1 MEEKESM
8 ILGPAGLYKLV
19 AERLRSWRT
28 PNGDVFVDVW
38 MEDIRHTVPVKS
50 EAFTGILY
58 MIAAKGAP
66 GKLPSAKAL
75 EEIKAY
81 CIGTALASQRILP
94 AYVRVG
100 GDSRVLYYDFGDD
113 SREMVRWKEGIWEI
127 IRITG
132 ECPRFYRPNGMLPQV
147 RPQGGGDLMELLGK
161 HIRCRDEDLYLLAAW
176 LVGAFKVGGP
186 FPVLIIN
193 GEQGSSKST
202 TTRLLRRLVDPHAR
216 DMREPPTN
224 SRDLVAAVKNA
235 YVVAVDNVSTLQHNL
250 SDSLCRISTGT
261 GALGGRAL
269 YTDSDEAAFTACRP
283 IVLNGIPAFAEREDL
298 VSRSIN
304 VELPAIPATQ
314 RMDDDTFWHN
324 FEADMPRILGAIFD
338 CVARAQTGFAAVRL
352 SEAPRMANFARW
364 AFAGLG
370 EEAGS
375 RFLSAY
381 SNNKMEASAHFVEHN
396 DVAQALIS
404 LMKEKEVW
412 YGSWAQLL
420 CDLTLHGAPSKFW
433 PENSLQLR
441 NRMIRISEDLRKC
454 GIEWR
459 KNGRESRS
467 GRSCVEVRRLKSF
480 IANHV
485 LTSVT

>member
-1 MEEKESM
+1 
-8 ILGPAGLYKLV
+8 
-19 AERLRSWRT
+19 
-28 PNGDVFVDVW
+28 
-38 MEDIRHTVPVKS
+38 
-50 EAFTGILY
+50 
-58 MIAAKGAP
+58 
-66 GKLPSAKAL
+66 
-75 EEIKAY
+75 
-81 CIGTALASQRILP
+81 
-94 AYVRVG
+94 
-100 GDSRVLYYDFGDD
+100 
-113 SREMVRWKEGIWEI
+113 
-127 IRITG
+127 
-132 ECPRFYRPNGMLPQV
+132 MLPQV
-147 RPQGGGDLMELLGK
+147 VPQGGGDLLGLLRK
-161 HIRCRDEDLYLLAAW
+161 HVRCREDDLYLLAAW

-304 VELPAIPATQ
+304 VELPSIPSTQ
-314 RMDDDTFWHN
+314 RMDDDTFWHGV
-324 FEADMPRILGAIFD
+324 EADMPRMLGAVFD
-338 CVARAQTGFAAVRL
+338 CVARAQVGFADIKL

-364 AFAGLG
+364 AYAGLG
-370 EEAGS
+370 GDAGE
-375 RFLSAY
+375 RFLAAY
-381 SNNKMEASAHFVEHN
+381 SSNKMEASAHFVEHN
-396 DVAQALIS
+396 DVAQALIG

-420 CDLTLHGAPSKFW
+420 AALAPHSTPSKFW

-454 GIEWR
+454 GLEWR
-459 KNGRESRS
+459 KNGRESGS

-485 LTSVT
+485 LTSVS